1 MTYRELWQS
10 LTSRYTEPEAKAVAR
25 YLLEVGYGLSMTDIL
40 SGGAE
45 RIPADE
51 MEENRRRLLNGEPV
65 QYVIGKAEFG
75 GRIFKVSPAVL
86 VPRPETYE
94 LCQWVEKEERGE
106 RKEERDYSVL
116 DIGTGSGCIAITLTL
131 DMPYAK
137 VEAWDISEK
146 ALNIARQNAESLNA
160 QVHFRQVDALNE
172 PTEDS
177 SLFTLCPSLNIIIS
191 NPPYICKQ
199 EATAMEAHVLDHEPH
214 QALFVPDDDPLLFY
228 RAIAQY
234 GKSALVA
241 GGWLYFEINPLYHEV
256 LEKILDEMGYFGIEM
271 RKDQFGQWRFAR
283 AQRP

>member
-25 YLLEVGYGLSMTDIL
+25 YLLEVGYGLSMTNIL
-40 SGGAE
+40 SGGTE

-94 LCQWVEKEERGE
+94 LCQWVEEEESGKR
-106 RKEERDYSVL
+106 REERDYCVL
-116 DIGTGSGCIAITLTL
+116 DIGTGSGCIAITLAL

-177 SLFTLCPSLNIIIS
+177 SLFTLHSSLNIIIS

-256 LEKILDEMGYFGIEM
+256 LEKMLDEMGYFGIEM